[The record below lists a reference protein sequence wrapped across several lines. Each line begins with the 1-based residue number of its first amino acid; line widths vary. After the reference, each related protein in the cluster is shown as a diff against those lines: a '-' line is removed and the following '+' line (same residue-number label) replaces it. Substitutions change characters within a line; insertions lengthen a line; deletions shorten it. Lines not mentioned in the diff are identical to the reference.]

1 VPKIGQGCLR
11 SVIKRTRAG
20 PNVPKTPLGCPKTAL
35 SPVHEDAE
43 IGPVTHPGL
52 DGDWRLRL
60 AACARLKE
68 LAQRW
73 GGVVTADDLDQG
85 FDFEGERIRLWDARR
100 GIWRPRQ
107 LGTDG
112 AALTLVTAP
121 LAPRKAPP
129 YDDQVGSDAEWLLYR
144 YEGTDPEH
152 WTNLAVRRAYLER
165 RPLIYLYGITPGLYE
180 PIFPCTVVAH
190 DPLEPGVSPDGGV
203 GGIAA

>member
-1 VPKIGQGCLR
+1 MRNQSTGYCYQGQAPRFGHVPKIGQGCLR

-85 FDFEGERIRLWDARR
+85 LDFEG
-100 GIWRPRQ
+100 Q
-107 LGTDG
+107 
-112 AALTLVTAP
+112 
-121 LAPRKAPP
+121 
-129 YDDQVGSDAEWLLYR
+129 
-144 YEGTDPEH
+144 
-152 WTNLAVRRAYLER
+152 
-165 RPLIYLYGITPGLYE
+165 
-180 PIFPCTVVAH
+180 
-190 DPLEPGVSPDGGV
+190 
-203 GGIAA
+203 